1 MLLIGSS
8 QSLTSFLP
16 LQFMLATM
24 PNIICASD
32 SQQVSNFIIQHS
44 VLGSPYNLYFPL
56 QFGFHL
62 HHSLTTA
69 TGPLYP
75 SNSALHNGSATPLFN
90 PQPAL
95 PTLLGHEG
103 LQENIPQPWTL
114 IPLQIHGLKLQLG
127 PKHPCTILYKC
138 LVSSP
143 SCSPQECSEHIL
155 LQLHQ
160 IHSRTQIQPINL

>member
-1 MLLIGSS
+1 MLQIHGRSPVSSSSILFLALLTTFTSHFSLDSTCTTLSPLPEVLCTLLI
-8 QSLTSFLP
+8 LL
-16 LQFMLATM
+16 
-24 PNIICASD
+24 C
-32 SQQVSNFIIQHS
+32 
-44 VLGSPYNLYFPL
+44 
-56 QFGFHL
+56 
-62 HHSLTTA
+62 
-69 TGPLYP
+69 
-75 SNSALHNGSATPLFN
+75 HNGSATPLFN

-114 IPLQIHGLKLQLG
+114 IPLQIHGLKPQLG
-127 PKHPCTILYKC
+127 PKQPCTILYKC

>member
-32 SQQVSNFIIQHS
+32 SQQVPQFHHLAFCSWLSLQPSLPTS
-44 VLGSPYNLYFPL
+44 VWIPLAPLSPLPEVL
-56 QFGFHL
+56 CTL
-62 HHSLTTA
+62 LI
-69 TGPLYP
+69 L
-75 SNSALHNGSATPLFN
+75 LCHNGSATPLFN

-103 LQENIPQPWTL
+103 LQENIPWTL